1 MNVRKKQFTLIELLV
16 VIAIIAILAGML
28 LPSLAKARD
37 KARQIACT
45 NNMKNLWFT
54 MENYEDEAGGYYIA
68 GLRYQSIWG
77 SQMRNQG
84 IFKNTP
90 LFKDA
95 GGSYPADYYPKIMQC
110 PSETRDRGGYKYPNL
125 AIASSYD
132 FGINSYLHPLYT
144 TTANMGTQT
153 RRKWR
158 LVMPSQT
165 YKFADS
171 GEVPDVT
178 NEQYYW
184 IGYYNYG
191 FSFRHLGFANIAYQ
205 DGHIAPIRRFAN
217 YGIPAT
223 DVFYGSDEK
232 WHK

>member
-1 MNVRKKQFTLIELLV
+1 MIARKKHFTLIELLV

-28 LPSLAKARD
+28 LPALAKAKD

-68 GLRYQSIWG
+68 GLRYQGIWG
-77 SQMRNQG
+77 SMMKHQG
-84 IFKNTP
+84 AFKNSP
-90 LFKDA
+90 VFKDA
-95 GGSYPADYYPKIMQC
+95 GGVYPAEYYPKILQC
-110 PSETRDRGGYKYPNL
+110 PSETRDRGGYKYPNVS
-125 AIASSYD
+125 IASSYD
-132 FGINSYLHPLYT
+132 FGVNSYLHPLYT
-144 TTANMGTQT
+144 TTAAMGTQT

-158 LVMPSQT
+158 LVIPSRT
-165 YKFADS
+165 FKFADS
-171 GEVPDVT
+171 GDVPEVT
-178 NEQYYW
+178 NEQFYW

-217 YGIPAT
+217 YGIPNA
-223 DVFYGSDEK
+223 DVFYAADEK